1 MSGYGVIADNIIYKD
16 KAMLGRADTGIAFL
30 FLAKP
35 ASVQG
40 LLGIF
45 DYSGFMYNRS
55 QPGSKRDFTETLPV
69 PEEKERHKKRQR
81 GN

>member
-40 LLGIF
+40 LTLRVPIRTK
-45 DYSGFMYNRS
+45 NS
-55 QPGSKRDFTETLPV
+55 QAI
-69 PEEKERHKKRQR
+69 
-81 GN
+81 

>member
-35 ASVQG
+35 ASVHG
-40 LLGIF
+40 LV
-45 DYSGFMYNRS
+45 
-55 QPGSKRDFTETLPV
+55 FTCSY
-69 PEEKERHKKRQR
+69 KNKK
-81 GN
+81 

>member
-40 LLGIF
+40 LTSTCS
-45 DYSGFMYNRS
+45 YKNN
-55 QPGSKRDFTETLPV
+55 K
-69 PEEKERHKKRQR
+69 
-81 GN
+81 

>member
-30 FLAKP
+30 FLEKP

-40 LLGIF
+40 HTSMCS
-45 DYSGFMYNRS
+45 YKN
-55 QPGSKRDFTETLPV
+55 
-69 PEEKERHKKRQR
+69 KK
-81 GN
+81 

>member
-1 MSGYGVIADNIIYKD
+1 MIADNIIYKD

-40 LLGIF
+40 LTSACS
-45 DYSGFMYNRS
+45 YKNKKQSGYIGKIQAEIHESAGNYLSGRH
-55 QPGSKRDFTETLPV
+55 
-69 PEEKERHKKRQR
+69 EEAYLQADWEKK
-81 GN
+81 

>member
-35 ASVQG
+35 DYVHG
-40 LLGIF
+40 LVSTCS
-45 DYSGFMYNRS
+45 YKN
-55 QPGSKRDFTETLPV
+55 
-69 PEEKERHKKRQR
+69 KK
-81 GN
+81 